1 MNIQPNETRMLG
13 TPAVPTSSMPL
24 ADLYELDDSLSLA
37 LDVSHKDSGDYTQQ
51 EKELRRY
58 LRAAKRYTASLIGGA
73 A

>member
-1 MNIQPNETRMLG
+1 MTIQPNVSHTVG
-13 TPAVPTSSMPL
+13 TPVVPTPPL
-24 ADLYELDDSLSLA
+24 SLEALYELDDSLSLA
-37 LDVSHKDSGDYTQQ
+37 LDVSHKDGGDYTQQ

>member
-1 MNIQPNETRMLG
+1 MNIQPNEPRMVG
-13 TPAVPTSSMPL
+13 APAVPAPSMSL

-37 LDVSHKDSGDYTQQ
+37 LDVSHKDSGDYTQR

-58 LRAAKRYTASLIGGA
+58 LRAAKRYTVSLIGGA

>member
-1 MNIQPNETRMLG
+1 MNIQPNEQRALG
-13 TPAVPTSSMPL
+13 ATLTHLSI

-37 LDVSHKDSGDYTQQ
+37 LDVSHKDSGEYTQR

-58 LRAAKRYTASLIGGA
+58 LRAAKRYTVSLIGGA

>member
-1 MNIQPNETRMLG
+1 MTIQPNEPRMVG
-13 TPAVPTSSMPL
+13 TPAVPTPRMSL

-37 LDVSHKDSGDYTQQ
+37 LDVSHKDSGEYTQQ